1 MTKLV
6 KRGDNVNKDIFE
18 SVWAVLAKYPNMPR
32 YEMADFLMGRGLV
45 NHISPS
51 TVGNIAKFCT
61 FEEYAAWVE
70 KRRLER
76 RAAEE
81 RKKAAAVNPVQTE
94 MEPAVSFHIFEAPEV
109 KVAVGD
115 TMITQMEKNI
125 AALAE
130 KILDENNTLL
140 AQIRDSL
147 RSVEHYTMALLQV
160 LAANGGGEK

>member
-18 SVWAVLAKYPNMPR
+18 SVRAVMAKYPNMPR

-51 TVGNIAKFCT
+51 TVGNIAKFPT
-61 FEEYAAWVE
+61 YEDYAAWVE
-70 KRRLER
+70 KRKLER

-94 MEPAVSFHIFEAPEV
+94 LEPAVSFHIFEAPEV
-109 KVAVGD
+109 KVAAGD
-115 TMITQMEKNI
+115 TMITQMEKNT

-130 KILDENNTLL
+130 ILDENNTIL

-160 LAANGGGEK
+160 WAANGGGEK